1 MIISLLGYSLNSGE
15 SKEGKSSIKK
25 KEKALEVD
33 KQMKEAV
40 NEYLIGYIKKRFPN
54 LSKENEE
61 KFKEGISPVI
71 DYEMKHGNHYGGF
84 GPRGL
89 HCDNQPSPELMNAFM
104 NMDFGPE
111 YSDMRMSASCHTVFP
126 MKMSV
131 RIERGRYV
139 EATDGYSSSEYLFMT
154 EEYSKKALDEVN
166 RRIEQ
171 EIAKVP
177 KEKMLQFKEEYKKE
191 LEEYQEERK
200 PLLKKKEARDK
211 LLEKEAVLR
220 EKSDKLVK
228 SYLRRLNEIDKM
240 AISDEEKRARK
251 EQIKQETALATEEFE
266 NFSRHRQEEEGKL
279 NEEYGYNTLDIL
291 DEMHENINDEET
303 WMRNKIL
310 DYAGEENRRIFEEFE
325 WDEAWKKSNEVPST
339 DLKRY
344 YEDRDAIR
352 SYIEKEQS
360 KENKQNEAMQ
370 LPELDERQ
378 TQIVSALAEAYTDYV
393 AKGDDYNCYLYGTE
407 EEQQKQQLKVAIQDY
422 LSKRADNVLDAE
434 FMKDFMR
441 ERLPEIATQFSFSK
455 KLDYRSPWGIIRED
469 NNAVQYEDGLI
480 IGSQGSFS
488 KKVYYGNMEA
498 IDRKIEELISR
509 KQFWK
514 DYKDDGISGITY
526 KESILLD
533 ALEDYKAEEQ
543 LKGKSLAE
551 LDREKAKLEGK
562 ERSAEDL
569 LKKFEKQFGISDD
582 KDLKP
587 EGPSFDDE

>member
-15 SKEGKSSIKK
+15 PGTVKSSIRR
-25 KEKALEVD
+25 KEKALEAD
-33 KQMKEAV
+33 KEMKEAV

-111 YSDMRMSASCHTVFP
+111 YPDMRMSASCYSVFP

-131 RIERGRYV
+131 RMERGRYV
-139 EATDGYSSSEYLFMT
+139 EATDGYSSGEYLFMT
-154 EEYSKKALDEVN
+154 EEYRKRALDEAN

-177 KEKMLQFKEEYKKE
+177 KEKMQQFKEEYKKE

-211 LLEKEAVLR
+211 LFEKEAVLR
-220 EKSDKLVK
+220 EKSDRLVK

-240 AISDEEKRARK
+240 AIPDEEKRARK
-251 EQIKQETALATEEFE
+251 EQVKQETALATEEFE

-291 DEMHENINDEET
+291 DNIHENINDEET

-310 DYAGEENRRIFEEFE
+310 DYAGEENKRIFEEFE
-325 WDEAWKKSNEVPST
+325 WDEAWKKSRNVPSI

-344 YEDRDAIR
+344 FEDRDAIR
-352 SYIEKEQS
+352 SYIEKEQA
-360 KENKQNEAMQ
+360 KENKQNETEQ
-370 LPELDERQ
+370 SPELDEKQ

-393 AKGDDYNCYLYGTE
+393 AKGDDYNCYLFGTE

-422 LSKRADNVLDAE
+422 LSKKTDIVLEAE

-441 ERLPEIATQFSFSK
+441 ERLPEIATQFSFNK
-455 KLDYRSPWGIIRED
+455 KVDYRSPWGIIRED

-498 IDRKIEELISR
+498 IDRKIEELRSQ

-514 DYKDDGISGITY
+514 DYRDDGISGITY
-526 KESILLD
+526 KEAILLE

-543 LKGKSLAE
+543 LKGKSLVE

-569 LKKFEKQFGISDD
+569 LKEFEKQFGISDD

>member
-1 MIISLLGYSLNSGE
+1 MIISMLGYSLNSGE
-15 SKEGKSSIKK
+15 SKEGKSSIKR
-25 KEKALEVD
+25 KEKAIEVD

-61 KFKEGISPVI
+61 KFKEGISSVI

-126 MKMSV
+126 MKMSI
-131 RIERGRYV
+131 RMERGKYV
-139 EATDGYSSSEYLFMT
+139 EATDGYFDSEYLFMT
-154 EEYSKKALDEVN
+154 EEYSKRALDEVN

-177 KEKMLQFKEEYKKE
+177 EEKMLQFKEEYKKE

-220 EKSDKLVK
+220 EKSDRLVK

-240 AISDEEKRARK
+240 PISDEEKRARK
-251 EQIKQETALATEEFE
+251 EQVKQETALATEEYE

-291 DEMHENINDEET
+291 DNIHENINDEET

-310 DYAGEENRRIFEEFE
+310 DYAGEENKRIFEEFE
-325 WDEAWKKSNEVPST
+325 WDEAWKRSRNVPST

-352 SYIEKEQS
+352 NYIEKEQA
-360 KENKQNEAMQ
+360 KENKQNEAEQ
-370 LPELDERQ
+370 SPELDEKQ

-393 AKGDDYNCYLYGTE
+393 AKGDDYNCYIYGAE
-407 EEQQKQQLKVAIQDY
+407 KEKQIQQIQVAIQEY
-422 LSKRADNVLDAE
+422 LSKRVDNVLDAE
-434 FMKDFMR
+434 FMKDFIQ
-441 ERLPEIATQFSFSK
+441 EGLPEILTQYSFSK
-455 KLDYRSPWGIIRED
+455 KLDYRSPWATIRES

-498 IDRKIEELISR
+498 IDRKIEELRS
-509 KQFWK
+509 KEQFFR
-514 DYKDDGISGITY
+514 DYRNDGVRGISY
-526 KESILLD
+526 KESILLE

-569 LKKFEKQFGISDD
+569 LKEFEKEFGISDD
-582 KDLKP
+582 IDLKP